1 MAKGSALAIA
11 LERRDWSLAAL
22 CLLLGV
28 AEVASR
34 LPPETLEALLELLEE
49 GLDDRRRR

>member
-1 MAKGSALAIA
+1 MATPLLTLA

-28 AEVASR
+28 ANAAAA
-34 LPPETLEALLELLEE
+34 LPPETLESLLEPLE
-49 GLDDRRRR
+49 GAPRGGKGR